1 MPPILEAR
9 EVGKVYSMSK
19 VRAATLQGVAF
30 AIEKGEFVA
39 IFGTSGSGKST
50 LLLVL
55 GSV

>member
-1 MPPILEAR
+1 
-9 EVGKVYSMSK
+9 MSK
-19 VRAATLQGVAF
+19 VRAATLQDVAL